1 MKVGDLLQDPSNNE
15 YGIVT
20 SMNTEYYCEITWLG
34 LYTLSGQERVRW
46 AVGYTVRHQHDEYWQ
61 IQKLEALIVQ

>member
-34 LYTLSGQERVRW
+34 LYTLSGQKESMEKCVCL
-46 AVGYTVRHQHDEYWQ
+46 HDEYWQ

>member
-34 LYTLSGQERVRW
+34 LYTLSGQQVEPVMKC
-46 AVGYTVRHQHDEYWQ
+46 VCLHDEYWQ